1 MNFISR
7 LTNRANPHADLDV
20 KFHKDANHFGEH
32 GQLKVTH
39 VKQQLKGANIRFV
52 FPGLAEAPALTR
64 VMLDHIW
71 ESARAQGY
79 IPHELV
85 AYGNENI
92 LIKNDSHLS
101 SSHASGSNDNVVA
114 QRWLPSN
121 SVEEVIAR
129 VLTCEFVGAELP
141 QPLVEEMNKFNVG
154 EVELDKA
161 RTKPSFLDLDWTLSE
176 SQRQVGASASA

>member
-1 MNFISR
+1 MTFLSR
-7 LTNRANPHADLDV
+7 ILNQANPHADLAV

-39 VKQQLKGANIRFV
+39 VKQQLKGANVRFV

-85 AYGNENI
+85 AYGNENL
-92 LIKNDSHLS
+92 LIKNDSRLS
-101 SSHASGSNDNVVA
+101 STHLGAEAVVQTKRWTASANEHD
-114 QRWLPSN
+114 
-121 SVEEVIAR
+121 VIQR
-129 VLTCEFVGAELP
+129 VLALEFAGVELP
-141 QPLVEEMNKFNVG
+141 QELVDEMNEFGVG
-154 EVELDKA
+154 EVELEAA
-161 RTKPSFLDLDWTLSE
+161 RAGAP
-176 SQRQVGASASA
+176 VGAVSSLTA